1 MTASCQRGQADL
13 DAGMKN
19 FASCAQLSER
29 PAVIDLT
36 RIESR
41 YPRTRSAALARFLRG
56 YLYFSVSKLSSGYRS
71 LRRPGNCSTTAACD
85 YALFYR
91 AESEAANDAKSEA
104 RRDYG
109 TVHAKYPDSL
119 KAREAKLRD
128 AEMAARSAI
137 RRNAIKELARMV

>member
-1 MTASCQRGQADL
+1 
-13 DAGMKN
+13 
-19 FASCAQLSER
+19 
-29 PAVIDLT
+29 VIDLT

-56 YLYFSVSKLSSGYRS
+56 YLYFSAQNYQAAIDALDGRVIG
-71 LRRPGNCSTTAACD
+71 STTALGD

-128 AEMAARSAI
+128 DRDGRRAPAI
-137 RRNAIKELARMV
+137 RGTQSKSLRRMVEANDADRFT